1 MCCYR
6 DKVAR
11 RIDRPWFKVIS
22 DQTLLEIASRTPM
35 NRRQLSK
42 INGMSEKQ
50 MRRHADGIL
59 AAISDGLNSKP
70 LYPPR
75 RPRPSRRY
83 LNRLERLRNW
93 RKLTARSMGVDSDIV
108 LPRDLLYKL
117 AEENPPNP
125 EQTANILEDVPW
137 RLEHFGG
144 QILNTIQGKKL

>member
-1 MCCYR
+1 
-6 DKVAR
+6 
-11 RIDRPWFKVIS
+11 
-22 DQTLLEIASRTPM
+22 M

-42 INGMSEKQ
+42 ITGMSEKQ

-59 AAISDGLNSKP
+59 TAISDGLNSKP

-75 RPRPSRRY
+75 QPRPSRRY

-125 EQTANILEDVPW
+125 EQTANILKDVPW
-137 RLEHFGG
+137 RLEHFGR